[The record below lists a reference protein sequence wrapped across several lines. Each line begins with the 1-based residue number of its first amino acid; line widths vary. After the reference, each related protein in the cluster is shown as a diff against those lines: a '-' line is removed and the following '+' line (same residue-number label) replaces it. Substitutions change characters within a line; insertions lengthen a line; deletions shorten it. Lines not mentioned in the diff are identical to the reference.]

1 LSDAEDKAQ
10 VIADTLEL
18 SIIGVQSVTESS
30 YVPVRT
36 FEYAEAA
43 GANIAPSPAP
53 TPVLSGE
60 LAVTVNVH
68 IVFLF
73 E

>member
-1 LSDAEDKAQ
+1 MDAEDKAQ

-18 SIIGVQSVTESS
+18 TITGVQSVTESS

-36 FEYAEAA
+36 YEYAEAA
-43 GANIAPSPAP
+43 GADFAPRPAP
-53 TPVLSGE
+53 TPIISGE

>member
-1 LSDAEDKAQ
+1 VKVYDMDR
-10 VIADTLEL
+10 AD
-18 SIIGVQSVTESS
+18 SMAGES
-30 YVPVRT
+30 Y
-36 FEYAEAA
+36 
-43 GANIAPSPAP
+43 AP